1 MKIRSMM
8 MLLALP
14 LIVLACGDSDD
25 GGEADAPDSGGDTG
39 GGGAVIVIEEFAFSE
54 LTVEPGA
61 TVSVENRDGAPHTVS
76 TADGLFGAGQVD
88 GGATGELTAPDEPGE
103 YAYFCGI
110 HPSMQGTL
118 VVS

>member
-1 MKIRSMM
+1 MKARMM
-8 MLLALP
+8 LLLALP
-14 LIVLACGDSDD
+14 IAMVACGDDD
-25 GGEADAPDSGGDTG
+25 GGDADAPAG
-39 GGGAVIVIEEFAFSE
+39 GGSDAAGAVLVIEEFAFSE

-76 TADGLFGAGQVD
+76 TADGSFGAGQVD
-88 GGATGELTAPDEPGE
+88 GGATGEFTAPAEPGE

-110 HPSMQGTL
+110 HPDMQGTL